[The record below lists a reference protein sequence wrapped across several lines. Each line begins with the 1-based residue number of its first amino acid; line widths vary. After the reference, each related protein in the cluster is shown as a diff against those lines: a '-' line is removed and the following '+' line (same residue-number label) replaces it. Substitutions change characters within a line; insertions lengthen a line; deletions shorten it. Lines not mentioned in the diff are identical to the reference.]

1 MTMKRLSVLF
11 GLTLAMLCAGWPVFA
26 QSDADEARMQAM
38 QREAEEDAAK
48 RGQKTQAELLARQ
61 FQLPVGEVEKLRNAG
76 QGWGEITIRLALADQ
91 LVKTSTTEPK
101 LTFAEALERVGAL
114 RSDGKGWGQI
124 AKELG
129 FKLGPVVSDIRRS
142 LNDLR
147 RDLRGGQAGP
157 GRIDKADN
165 RGDIKREAR
174 AERVERMQ
182 RPERPERPQR
192 PERPERP
199 EKPERGNR

>member
-11 GLTLAMLCAGWPVFA
+11 GLTLAILCAGGPVFA

-48 RGQKTQAELLARQ
+48 RGQKAQAELLARQ
-61 FQLPVGEVEKLRNAG
+61 FQLPVGEVEKLRSTG

-91 LVKTSTTEPK
+91 LAKTSTTEPK

-129 FKLGPVVSDIRRS
+129 FKLGPVVSDIRHS
-142 LNDLR
+142 LNELR
-147 RDLRGGQAGP
+147 RDLRAGQVGTERVGKAE
-157 GRIDKADN
+157 GRGN
-165 RGDIKREAR
+165 GNREAR
-174 AERVERMQ
+174 LERIERMP

-192 PERPERP
+192 PERPE
-199 EKPERGNR
+199 KPERGNR